1 MRGDLRF
8 TSLAAIDGRI
18 EDLQEQQETTSMS
31 LPEEK
36 ALMKEIS
43 ALRAQRGVRVCP
55 RLVAL
60 RQFILAAALHCSA
73 PHAVASFADGE
84 QV

>member
-43 ALRAQRGVRVCP
+43 ALRAQRGVR
-55 RLVAL
+55 
-60 RQFILAAALHCSA
+60 S
-73 PHAVASFADGE
+73 
-84 QV
+84 